1 MISGNCNDN
10 TLVHMYDTC
19 HQINCQLTHIMD
31 LAYVLSVGYHNV
43 GIDVRRHAQSTMIL
57 IGQLIR
63 EIVNGDMQ
71 TLLDMIEKSV
81 EEKRRKNEEKVETE
95 CQM

>member
-1 MISGNCNDN
+1 MVENCNDN

-19 HQINCQLTHIMD
+19 HQINSQLTHIMD

-57 IGQLIR
+57 MSQLIR
-63 EIVNGDMQ
+63 EIIDGDMQ
-71 TLLDMIEKSV
+71 DLLNMLEKNV
-81 EEKRRKNEEKVETE
+81 EEKRRKNEEKLETE
-95 CQM
+95 